1 LLVVDP
7 SGAVLAREMRITR
20 LGQGVD
26 ATGRLAPEAVER
38 TLSVLREYRQIMDAT
53 GVERSRLAATSA
65 ARDAENGSEFLA
77 QAKVAAG
84 TEAEILSGTEEGE
97 LSYAG
102 ATAGL
107 TLCAGDDVVLDIGGG
122 STELIVARD
131 DRIGAYSTQM
141 GCVRMSE
148 RYLQHDPPTPEEFD
162 NLLEGIAVELDRAL
176 AALPALAS
184 LRSQSRLIGLAG
196 TVTTLTS
203 LNLGL
208 SSYDRDRVHHAILTL
223 TDIERWCDLL
233 SQESAAD
240 RRLRPGMVEGRQ
252 DVIVGGALI
261 LRQTMQRLGM
271 SECLVSE
278 SDILDGL
285 VASMTLSEDK

>member
-1 LLVVDP
+1 
-7 SGAVLAREMRITR
+7 MRITR

-53 GVERSRLAATSA
+53 NVERSRLAATSA
-65 ARDAENGSEFLA
+65 ARDAENGGEFLA
-77 QAKVAAG
+77 QAAEAAG
-84 TEAEILSGTEEGE
+84 TEAEILSGTEEGK

-107 TLCAGDDVVLDIGGG
+107 APCAGDDVVLDIGGG

-131 DRIGAYSTQM
+131 GHIGAYSTQM

-148 RYLQHDPPTPEEFD
+148 RYLQHDPPTPKEVV
-162 NLLEGIAVELDRAL
+162 NLLEGIDSELDRAL
-176 AALPALAS
+176 RAVPALTS
-184 LRSQSRLIGLAG
+184 LRPQSRLIGLAG
-196 TVTTLTS
+196 TVTTITS

-208 SSYDRDRVHHAILTL
+208 NTYDRDQVHHATL
-223 TDIERWCDLL
+223 ALADVERWCDLL
-233 SQESAAD
+233 SQETGAD
-240 RRLRPGMVEGRQ
+240 RRRRPGMVEGRQ

-261 LRQTMQRLGM
+261 LRQTMRRLGM

-285 VASMTLSEDK
+285 VASMTTSQG